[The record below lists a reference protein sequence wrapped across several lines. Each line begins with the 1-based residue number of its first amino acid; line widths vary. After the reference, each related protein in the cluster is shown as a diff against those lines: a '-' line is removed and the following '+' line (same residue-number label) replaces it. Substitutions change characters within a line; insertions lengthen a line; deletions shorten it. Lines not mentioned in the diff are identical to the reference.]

1 MSVLD
6 KNRTFIF
13 FKKQNMFR
21 SPCYTQ
27 PLGKEVY
34 GLESKISIPR
44 LKLRQKQIDALLA
57 HDITKLYCTK
67 PGGCILL
74 FSRDT
79 DFVPRSRL
87 GKRL

>member
-6 KNRTFIF
+6 GNRTFIF
-13 FKKQNMFR
+13 FKKQSMFR

-27 PLGKEVY
+27 LSGKEVY
-34 GLESKISIPR
+34 GLEAKISIPH
-44 LKLRQKQIDALLA
+44 LKLRQKQIDAQLA

-67 PGGCILL
+67 QEGHILL
-74 FSRDT
+74 FSKDT

-87 GKRL
+87 GERL